1 MRMRTLCITSVL
13 ALALPAAPAAAKKT
27 AGKNDVAFVAAVPAA
42 ADYVPDPSAPRSA
55 IPENAQWN
63 HQHIF
68 PDNAAWEAELEALGA
83 DIPKLMEFKGRLGE
97 SSATLLDAMVSYDA
111 GPWRLAF
118 NVVNLTDKVQI
129 TQCLARGDCFY
140 GQRRTFAVT
149 GTHRF

>member
-1 MRMRTLCITSVL
+1 MCSSDLISRSNGGDQGQRVTSV
-13 ALALPAAPAAAKKT
+13 PRHT
-27 AGKNDVAFVAAVPAA
+27 A
-42 ADYVPDPSAPRSA
+42 SAWLTHRFAS
-55 IPENAQWN
+55 EGRGGWS
-63 HQHIF
+63 
-68 PDNAAWEAELEALGA
+68 LGA
-83 DIPKLMEFKGRLGE
+83 GVRYTGSQWTGTSLVDTP
-97 SSATLLDAMVSYDA
+97 SATLLDAMVSYDA

>member
-1 MRMRTLCITSVL
+1 VTSV
-13 ALALPAAPAAAKKT
+13 PRHT
-27 AGKNDVAFVAAVPAA
+27 A
-42 ADYVPDPSAPRSA
+42 SAWLTHRFAS
-55 IPENAQWN
+55 EGRGGWS
-63 HQHIF
+63 
-68 PDNAAWEAELEALGA
+68 LGA
-83 DIPKLMEFKGRLGE
+83 GVRYTGSQWTGTSLVDTP
-97 SSATLLDAMVSYDA
+97 SATLLDAMVSYDA